1 MKDEIERPALS
12 HAGIPK
18 KDRVFPLRC
27 QPNKYIFSNKR
38 GEKLGFFLITL
49 SLCKTTLTKNTH
61 FVLYSIFKKSFKIV
75 DIFFEFFIVLLLK
88 CCDDSLAYRSFLAQ
102 IEFFLLNVYNEIDDS
117 VCQYS
122 IPLIVIQYL

>member
-1 MKDEIERPALS
+1 LKDEIERPALS

-18 KDRVFPLRC
+18 NDRVFYLIF
-27 QPNKYIFSNKR
+27 QTNKYILSNKR

-117 VCQYS
+117 VC
-122 IPLIVIQYL
+122 